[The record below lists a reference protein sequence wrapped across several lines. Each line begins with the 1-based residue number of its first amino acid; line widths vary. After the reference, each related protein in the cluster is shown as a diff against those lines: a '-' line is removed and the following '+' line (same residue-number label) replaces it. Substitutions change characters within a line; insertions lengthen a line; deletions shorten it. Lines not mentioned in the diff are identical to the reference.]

1 MGGEK
6 RFSAQLIVS
15 LALVAVLSDGFA
27 RFRNIPVEALPRVV
41 SAKLIAPGV
50 GWVALMHDATCAPG
64 NVFSPC
70 PPMRL
75 YWTDDNGQ
83 HWRNI
88 TPPDMPTRNIRQV
101 FFLDRSHGWVASTD
115 ALGEETNA
123 PFYLFSTE
131 DAGKTWRTL
140 ILRRPMFKLMD
151 DYTFPEELFFSDSQH
166 GWMLWRWGM
175 MNTRLSFLLVT
186 IDGGRTWERLPDPP
200 LGRSLEFTSPRD
212 GWMIGT
218 SQKDRGIPTPEDDA
232 IWTTRDGGQHWQ
244 EISLPQSA
252 DLEGKEIYFSALKFR
267 DRRNG
272 LILGGTLL
280 PADEKLSFFWATHD
294 EGKTWRFSKLPEQA
308 ETTSILGTR
317 LVRIVRDPV
326 TDRPRIFKDNLMIA
340 PDIPY
345 SLPTGTW
352 FVSLD
357 FVDHSNAW
365 LNVYFALLSTTDGG
379 KSFHSILPSTHDP
392 EWTQTERTEE

>member
-1 MGGEK
+1 MAEGKG
-6 RFSAQLIVS
+6 FSSHLIVS
-15 LALVAVLSDGFA
+15 LALVALLSEGFA
-27 RFRNIPVEALPRVV
+27 LSQHISAEAVPRIV
-41 SAKLIAPGV
+41 SGKLIAPGV
-50 GWVALMHDATCAPG
+50 GWVALMHDASCAPG
-64 NVFSPC
+64 NVVPPC

-88 TPPDMPTRNIRQV
+88 TPPDVPARNIRQV
-101 FFLDRSHGWVASTD
+101 FFVDRCHGWVQSSD
-115 ALGEETNA
+115 ALSEEDNA
-123 PFYLFSTE
+123 PFYLSSTE

-151 DYTFPEELFFSDSQH
+151 DYTFPTEVFFSDSQH

-175 MNTRLSFLLVT
+175 MNTRLSFLLAT
-186 IDGGRTWERLPDPP
+186 FDGGRTWERLPDPP
-200 LGRSLEFTSPRD
+200 LGQSLEFTSPRD

-218 SQKDRGIPTPEDDA
+218 SQKDRGIPIPEADA
-232 IWTTRDGGQHWQ
+232 IWTTHDGGQHWQ

-252 DLEGKEIYFSALKFR
+252 DLEGKEIYFSALKFK

-272 LILGGTLL
+272 VVLGGTLL
-280 PADEKLSFFWATHD
+280 PTDEQLSYFWATHD
-294 EGKTWRFSKLPEQA
+294 EGRTWRFSKLPEPA
-308 ETTSILGTR
+308 ESTSILGTR
-317 LVRIVRDPV
+317 LVRIVRDPA
-326 TDRPRIFKDNLMIA
+326 TDRLRIFKDNRIIA
-340 PDIPY
+340 TDIPNV
-345 SLPTGTW
+345 LPPGTW

-379 KSFHSILPSTHDP
+379 KSFQSIIPSTHGL
-392 EWTQTERTEE
+392 EWTLTEPIQE

>member
-1 MGGEK
+1 
-6 RFSAQLIVS
+6 
-15 LALVAVLSDGFA
+15 
-27 RFRNIPVEALPRVV
+27 
-41 SAKLIAPGV
+41 
-50 GWVALMHDATCAPG
+50 
-64 NVFSPC
+64 
-70 PPMRL
+70 
-75 YWTDDNGQ
+75 
-83 HWRNI
+83 
-88 TPPDMPTRNIRQV
+88 
-101 FFLDRSHGWVASTD
+101 
-115 ALGEETNA
+115 
-123 PFYLFSTE
+123 
-131 DAGKTWRTL
+131 
-140 ILRRPMFKLMD
+140 
-151 DYTFPEELFFSDSQH
+151 
-166 GWMLWRWGM
+166 
-175 MNTRLSFLLVT
+175 
-186 IDGGRTWERLPDPP
+186 
-200 LGRSLEFTSPRD
+200 
-212 GWMIGT
+212 
-218 SQKDRGIPTPEDDA
+218 
-232 IWTTRDGGQHWQ
+232 
-244 EISLPQSA
+244 LPQSA